1 MNLTNV
7 TESDARLRSVFS
19 WNTKL
24 GIAPKFGSRPIHW
37 YQIEQFEAIGAVER
51 AARKAGVSLMD
62 VRSVKGTL
70 TGVKIESGKRIAFA
84 RVSLGKVVE
93 L

>member
-7 TESDARLRSVFS
+7 TESEDRLRSIFS
-19 WNTKL
+19 WNTRL

-37 YQIEQFEAIGAVER
+37 YQMDQFEAIGAIER

-62 VRSVKGTL
+62 VRSIKGTL
-70 TGVKIESGKRIAFA
+70 TGVSVEKGKRVPFA